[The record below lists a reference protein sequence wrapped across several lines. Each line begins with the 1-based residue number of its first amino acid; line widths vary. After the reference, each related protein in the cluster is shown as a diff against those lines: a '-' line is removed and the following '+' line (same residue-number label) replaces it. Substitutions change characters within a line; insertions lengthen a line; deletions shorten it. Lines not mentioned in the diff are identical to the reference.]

1 MTSEKRTEM
10 VVPRAIAEHV
20 GIPEFHVPEAIRFGI
35 VAEKR
40 PEMVAPRAI
49 WEHFRIPEFRVPRSD
64 TLQNGIRKASRNGRP
79 ACDRGAFL
87 DPGISR
93 SHKRYAPE

>member
-1 MTSEKRTEM
+1 MRSRMTSEKRTEM

-20 GIPEFHVPEAIRFGI
+20 GIPEFHVLEAIRFGF

-64 TLQNGIRKASRNGRP
+64 TLRNG
-79 ACDRGAFL
+79 
-87 DPGISR
+87 SR
-93 SHKRYAPE
+93 